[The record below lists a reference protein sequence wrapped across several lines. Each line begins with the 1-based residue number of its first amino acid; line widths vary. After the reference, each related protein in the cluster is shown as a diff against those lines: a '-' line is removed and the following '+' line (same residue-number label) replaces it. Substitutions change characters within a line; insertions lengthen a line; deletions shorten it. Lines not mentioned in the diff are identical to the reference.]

1 MMKYK
6 YIGTVEQLEGHGFCE
21 NEWRAVNKP
30 IYVDE
35 DGIYEAIKIV
45 DDVAITVEDLTYYGE
60 GCYVEAYRFK
70 KQKNDIHKRIGEID
84 PKPYIQDLID
94 ANLVEVVK

>member
-1 MMKYK
+1 MKYK
-6 YIGTVEQLEGHGFCE
+6 YIGTVEQLEEHGFYN
-21 NEWRAVNKP
+21 NEWRAINKP

-45 DDVAITVEDLTYYGE
+45 DNVAITVEDLTYYGKD
-60 GCYVEAYRFK
+60 CFVEAYRFK
-70 KQKNDIHKRIGEID
+70 LKRNDMHDIIGELD

-94 ANLVEVVK
+94 ANLVEVIK